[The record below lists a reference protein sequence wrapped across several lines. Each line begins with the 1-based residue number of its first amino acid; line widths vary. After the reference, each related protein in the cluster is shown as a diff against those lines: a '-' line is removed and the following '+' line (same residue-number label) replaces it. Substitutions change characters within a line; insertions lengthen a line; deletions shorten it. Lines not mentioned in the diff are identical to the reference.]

1 MYLCFSKLCN
11 FHFMKHAQKI
21 KSLTLN
27 FTLCTSTTIMLL
39 VDGAWN
45 NYYDG
50 ASDLVLY
57 PWIKCHLFLHQ
68 LCYFCK
74 PQISPCKRTW
84 KKKVSWETWLLVIS
98 YGFIMSILTWKV
110 HPIPRNM
117 YSRQGWNNRDM
128 NTEKKKRR
136 KRKERKKNPD
146 LFALK

>member
-1 MYLCFSKLCN
+1 MYVFSQLCN
-11 FHFMKHAQKI
+11 FHFMKHAKKI

-84 KKKVSWETWLLVIS
+84 KKKWVEKHGSLSYHMASLCLFWLEKFTPYHEIC
-98 YGFIMSILTWKV
+98 ILGKD
-110 HPIPRNM
+110 
-117 YSRQGWNNRDM
+117 GNNRDM

-136 KRKERKKNPD
+136 KKKERKKNISSG
-146 LFALK
+146 